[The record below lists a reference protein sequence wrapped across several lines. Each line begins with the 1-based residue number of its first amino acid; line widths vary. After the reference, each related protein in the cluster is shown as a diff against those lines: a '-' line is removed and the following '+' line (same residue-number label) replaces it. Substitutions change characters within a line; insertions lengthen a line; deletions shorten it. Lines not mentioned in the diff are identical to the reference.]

1 MERRIVENRSLS
13 VKRSRYEVIQ
23 TSNRILIFFQA
34 AREIAN
40 TLARAPN
47 VTYLPG
53 GKDQNLLLGIG
64 TR

>member
-1 MERRIVENRSLS
+1 MNSSL
-13 VKRSRYEVIQ
+13 
-23 TSNRILIFFQA
+23 QA

>member
-1 MERRIVENRSLS
+1 MQGRSEDVEKESFKLH
-13 VKRSRYEVIQ
+13 
-23 TSNRILIFFQA
+23 IFIFEIHSQA

-53 GKDQNLLLGIG
+53 GQEQNLLLGIG

>member
-1 MERRIVENRSLS
+1 MYEWVSE
-13 VKRSRYEVIQ
+13 RSRRGVIQ
-23 TSNRILIFFQA
+23 TSYTYFLQA

>member
-1 MERRIVENRSLS
+1 MCRWVNKSYG
-13 VKRSRYEVIQ
+13 KGVIQ
-23 TSNRILIFFQA
+23 TSNTNLIQA
-34 AREIAN
+34 AREIAS

-53 GKDQNLLLGIG
+53 GKEQNLLLGIG